1 MAALASGPATGRQ
14 KDKLGMLL
22 IRAGVITQS
31 QLTEALEYQ
40 KGSNEKLGKILVKLG
55 FCAKNDIAKAL
66 ETQTGI
72 KFISLLDYTMAKAL
86 EGTIPPDVM
95 NKHMVLPIKSE
106 GTKLWVAMADPLD
119 FVVKEN
125 LRLATGMHIEPMLAH
140 EDELREILFQKV
152 GKKYQTDELI
162 GEYLKTMDD
171 GDDDIVDLNKA
182 LAVDGMEAIDA
193 GPVVRLVNTILSE
206 AVESRASDIHIEPME
221 DETIVRYRIDGIL
234 HKILSIPPKIQNP
247 TVSRLKILSSLDI
260 AERRKPQD
268 GRMQSKIGGKQ
279 LDFRVSCLPT
289 VNGEKI
295 VMRILDKG
303 NAMVGM
309 ERLGLERFE
318 EDFLV
323 EMSHRPWGVFLV
335 TGPTGSG
342 KSTTLYSLLHHLN
355 SSERNICTIEDP
367 VEYTLKG
374 INQVE
379 VNRKAH
385 LDFAAAIRSFLRQDP
400 DIILVGEIRD
410 YETLESAIEC
420 SLTGHLVFS
429 TLHTN
434 DAPSTVVRM
443 VQMGAPNYLV
453 AASTIGI
460 HSQRLVRTICQT
472 CIEPLP
478 YDDNMRALVK
488 QTFPN
493 MGDDFV
499 PRLFKGRGCTIC
511 RGTGFKGRT
520 GIFEMMAISPTIRQ
534 YILQDQ
540 PTDEVRRQ
548 AIKEGMRTLEKSALA
563 KVLNGITTI
572 DEAARITTL
581 RKEEA
586 GQAEQEVAMVHEP
599 SMISRALD
607 ETDFPGGGFLEE
619 TRRSELEEFP
629 EHFLDDIPLERVEGL
644 L

>member
-55 FCAKNDIAKAL
+55 FCSKNDIAKAL
-66 ETQTGI
+66 EAQTGI
-72 KFISLLDYTMAKAL
+72 KFISLLDYQMPKAL
-86 EGTIPPDVM
+86 EAIIPPDVM
-95 NKHMVLPIKSE
+95 NKNMVLPIKHE
-106 GTKLWVAMADPLD
+106 GSVLHVAMADPLD

-125 LRLATGMHIEPMLAH
+125 LRLATGLRIEPMLAH
-140 EDELREILFQKV
+140 EDEIREVLFQKV
-152 GKKYQTDELI
+152 GKKYATDELI

-171 GDDDIVDLNKA
+171 DEEIVDLNKA
-182 LAVDGMEAIDA
+182 LAVEGMEAIDA

-221 DETIVRYRIDGIL
+221 DETIVRYRIDGVL

-247 TVSRLKILSSLDI
+247 TVSRLKILSQLDI

-268 GRMQSKIGGKQ
+268 GRMQSKIGGKE

-303 NAMVGM
+303 NAMVGL
-309 ERLGLERFE
+309 ERLGLEKFE
-318 EDFLV
+318 EEFLL
-323 EMSHRPWGVFLV
+323 EMAHRPWGIFLV

-410 YETLESAIEC
+410 YETLESAVEC
-420 SLTGHLVFS
+420 SLTGHMVFS

-472 CIEPLP
+472 CIEPIP
-478 YDDNMRALVK
+478 YDDNMRALVRDM
-488 QTFPN
+488 FPH
-493 MGDDFV
+493 MGDDFN

-520 GIFEMMAISPTIRQ
+520 GIFEMMGISPTIRQ

-572 DEAARITTL
+572 EEASRITTL

-586 GQAEQEVAMVHEP
+586 GQQAEHEVGVPEP
-599 SMISRALD
+599 VFYSTALD
-607 ETDFPGGGFLEE
+607 EPAMVGGFLEE
-619 TRRSELEEFP
+619 TRQSELEEFP
-629 EHFLDDIPLERVEGL
+629 DHFLDDIPMERVEGL

>member
-1 MAALASGPATGRQ
+1 
-14 KDKLGMLL
+14 MLL
-22 IRAGVITQS
+22 IRANVITQS

-55 FCAKNDIAKAL
+55 FCGKNDIAKAL
-66 ETQTGI
+66 EAQTGI
-72 KFISLLDYTMAKAL
+72 KFVSLLDYTMPRAI

-95 NKHMVLPIKSE
+95 NKNMVLPIKQDG
-106 GTKLWVAMADPLD
+106 GTLFVAMADPLD

-125 LRLATGMHIEPMLAH
+125 LRLATGLRIEPMLAH
-140 EDELREILFQKV
+140 EDEIREILFQKV

-171 GDDDIVDLNKA
+171 DEDVVDINKA

-268 GRMQSKIGGKQ
+268 GRMQSKIGGRE

-295 VMRILDKG
+295 VMRILDRN
-303 NAMVGM
+303 NAMVGL
-309 ERLGLERFE
+309 EKLGLEPFE
-318 EDFLV
+318 QEFLMD
-323 EMSHRPWGVFLV
+323 MSHRPWGIFLV

-342 KSTTLYSLLHHLN
+342 KSTSLYSLLNHLN
-355 SSERNICTIEDP
+355 SMERNICTIEDP

-379 VNRKAH
+379 VNRKAQ
-385 LDFAAAIRSFLRQDP
+385 LDFSAAIRSFLRQDP
-400 DIILVGEIRD
+400 DVILVGEIRD
-410 YETLESAIEC
+410 YETLESAVEC

-460 HSQRLVRTICQT
+460 ISQRLVRTICQT
-472 CIEPLP
+472 CVEPIP
-478 YDDNMRALVK
+478 YDEEMRGLVRK
-488 QTFPN
+488 LFPS

-520 GIFEMMAISPTIRQ
+520 GVFEMMAISPIVRQ
-534 YILQDQ
+534 FILQDQ
-540 PTDEVRRQ
+540 PTDEVRKQ

-572 DEAARITTL
+572 E
-581 RKEEA
+581 
-586 GQAEQEVAMVHEP
+586 
-599 SMISRALD
+599 
-607 ETDFPGGGFLEE
+607 
-619 TRRSELEEFP
+619 
-629 EHFLDDIPLERVEGL
+629 
-644 L
+644 

>member
-1 MAALASGPATGRQ
+1 MAALASGPAAGRQ

-55 FCAKNDIAKAL
+55 FCSKNDIAKAL
-66 ETQTGI
+66 EAQTGI
-72 KFISLLDYTMAKAL
+72 KFISLLDYQMPKAL
-86 EGTIPPDVM
+86 EAIIPPDVM
-95 NKHMVLPIKSE
+95 NKNMVLPIKHE
-106 GTKLWVAMADPLD
+106 GSVLHVAMADPLD

-125 LRLATGMHIEPMLAH
+125 LRLATGLRIEPMLAH
-140 EDELREILFQKV
+140 EDEIREVLFQKV
-152 GKKYQTDELI
+152 GKKYATDELI

-171 GDDDIVDLNKA
+171 DEEVVDLNKA
-182 LAVDGMEAIDA
+182 LAVEGMEAIDA

-221 DETIVRYRIDGIL
+221 DETIVRYRIDGVL

-247 TVSRLKILSSLDI
+247 TVSRLKILSQLDI

-268 GRMQSKIGGKQ
+268 GRMQSKIGGKE

-303 NAMVGM
+303 NAMVGL
-309 ERLGLERFE
+309 ERLGLEKFE
-318 EDFLV
+318 EEFLL
-323 EMSHRPWGVFLV
+323 EMAHRPWGIFLV

-410 YETLESAIEC
+410 YETLESAVEC
-420 SLTGHLVFS
+420 SLTGHMVFS

-472 CIEPLP
+472 CIEPIP
-478 YDDNMRALVK
+478 YDENMRMLVRDM
-488 QTFPN
+488 FPH
-493 MGDDFV
+493 MGDDFN

-520 GIFEMMAISPTIRQ
+520 GIFEMMGISPIIRQ

-572 DEAARITTL
+572 EEASRITTL

-586 GQAEQEVAMVHEP
+586 GQQAEHEVGVPEP
-599 SMISRALD
+599 AFYSTALD
-607 ETDFPGGGFLEE
+607 EPAVAGGFLEE
-619 TRRSELEEFP
+619 TRQSELEEFP
-629 EHFLDDIPLERVEGL
+629 DHFLDDIPMERVEGL